1 MAKDLFQNNTKTL
14 PKNDARVVRIDMDKS
29 DLGARKSHIGG
40 VVKKN
45 DNVIRHTKGS

>member
-1 MAKDLFQNNTKTL
+1 MDIFQNNTKSL
-14 PKNDARVVRIDMDKS
+14 PSKKGDSRIVRIDMDKS

-40 VVKKN
+40 VAKKN